1 MSAAQCHATDPHGL
15 HARPA
20 ARFVKAMAALG
31 VPVTVTKGERS
42 ADARSILEVLGLGVD
57 QGSEFIVE
65 ADLAPEALAEALSEL
80 ADLLEFSLSN

>member
-1 MSAAQCHATDPHGL
+1 VSRALCRATDPHGL

-57 QGSEFIVE
+57 QGSEFVVE
-65 ADLAPEALAEALSEL
+65 TDLAPEDLAAALSAL
-80 ADLLEFSLSN
+80 TDLLEFSLSE